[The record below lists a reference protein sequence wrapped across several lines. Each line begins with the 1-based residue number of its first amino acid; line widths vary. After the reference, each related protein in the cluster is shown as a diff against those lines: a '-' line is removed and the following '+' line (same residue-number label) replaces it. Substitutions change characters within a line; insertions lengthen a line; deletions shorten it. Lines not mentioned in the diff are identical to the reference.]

1 MAESNADQKEFWSN
15 NIDRWLQNQ
24 QMMDQ
29 SMQVVLDHLLDA
41 ADLQPGHA
49 VIDVGFG
56 TGASCRAAADRVGPT
71 GRVLGLDISDPF
83 VQRAGEL
90 SQAYDTITYR
100 AADAQDAALPQGEY
114 DRVISRFGV
123 MFFADTTAAFANLA
137 GALKP
142 GGTMTC
148 ATWGQPRNN
157 PWFMVPH
164 GAASARLGQPPKP
177 DRTAPGPFA
186 FHDPDR
192 ILPLLE
198 AAGLKARVEVVNLR
212 MALGMDMRAFAKV
225 NTRTGPAAS
234 IIAQFKGSAE
244 DAAAIEA
251 EVFRQFEALGPG
263 IPAELNIYHMSKG

>member
-1 MAESNADQKEFWSN
+1 MADSNADQKEFWTTK
-15 NIDRWLQNQ
+15 IDRWLQNQ
-24 QMMDQ
+24 QLMDQ
-29 SMQVVLDHLLDA
+29 SMQGVLDHLLEA

-56 TGASCRAAADRVGPT
+56 TGASSRAAADRVGPT
-71 GRVLGLDISDPF
+71 GRVLGLDISEPF

-90 SQAYDTITYR
+90 SQEYDNISYR
-100 AADAQDAALPQGEY
+100 AADAQDAELPQGEF
-114 DRVISRFGV
+114 DRLISRFGV

-148 ATWGQPRNN
+148 ATWGQPASN

-164 GAASARLGQPPKP
+164 AVASARLGQPPKA

-192 ILPLLE
+192 ILPMLE
-198 AAGLKARVEVVNLR
+198 AAGLQARVEVVNLR
-212 MALGMDMRAFAKV
+212 MALGMDMRAFAKI
-225 NTRTGPAAS
+225 NARSGPAAS
-234 IIAQFKGSAE
+234 IVALFDGTPE
-244 DAAAIEA
+244 DVDAIEA
-251 EVFRQFEALGPG
+251 EIFDRFAAMGPG
-263 IPAELNIYHMSKG
+263 VPAELNLYHMTKG